1 MPQSHLYQ
9 QLLVIPEIVMSVR
22 FPVRQDFF
30 KCPPLSPV
38 EIFQYKQMATKCVQ
52 EVIAKANMANPA
64 YEWTLASDEIDF
76 KLYKGR
82 STASSALHCGQI
94 EVVGTVDEVVELFR
108 TDTTEQ
114 ARFYCQRT
122 QRNLVDA
129 VNLYTILAPTA
140 ETPHDKIQ
148 IKWIVGK
155 STLSGLFK
163 QRDFCCLEATQE
175 LQIEGRRM
183 WVRAYKSIELD
194 CCPDFKSTL
203 GLVRGSIN
211 GSGHVFIE
219 SKERSGYLSMSYV
232 NDFTVN
238 GSAPDWAAEHASQS
252 RCRNVLDI
260 DRFLRENRLNQTPFL
275 PPTEWDPPSKWHSCH
290 VCEKKF
296 GMLLKKTNCT
306 KCGHVSF
313 NLFIG
318 AV

>member
-1 MPQSHLYQ
+1 
-9 QLLVIPEIVMSVR
+9 
-22 FPVRQDFF
+22 
-30 KCPPLSPV
+30 
-38 EIFQYKQMATKCVQ
+38 
-52 EVIAKANMANPA
+52 MANPA

-163 QRDFCCLEATQE
+163 QRDFCCLEVHAAQLHHVLKAAPYRQHKNSKLKEGGCGSE
-175 LQIEGRRM
+175 L
-183 WVRAYKSIELD
+183 
-194 CCPDFKSTL
+194 T
-203 GLVRGSIN
+203 
-211 GSGHVFIE
+211 
-219 SKERSGYLSMSYV
+219 
-232 NDFTVN
+232 
-238 GSAPDWAAEHASQS
+238 SQS
-252 RCRNVLDI
+252 SSTAVQISKAHWVLSGDQSM
-260 DRFLRENRLNQTPFL
+260 DRATSSSSQKNEADTCQ
-275 PPTEWDPPSKWHSCH
+275 
-290 VCEKKF
+290 
-296 GMLLKKTNCT
+296 
-306 KCGHVSF
+306 
-313 NLFIG
+313 
-318 AV
+318 